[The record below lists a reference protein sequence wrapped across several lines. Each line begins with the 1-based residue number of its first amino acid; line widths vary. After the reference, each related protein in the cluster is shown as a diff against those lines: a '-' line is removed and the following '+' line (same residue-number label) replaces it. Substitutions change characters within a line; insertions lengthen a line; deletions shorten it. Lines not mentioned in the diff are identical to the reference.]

1 MAVKGLYALQN
12 GFLGFEKTGLFFG
25 ERSAEKVRIPISC
38 YLVRTGDTTILFDT
52 GVSPR
57 AVPGLLRT
65 DPMAGFTEAD
75 LLVHRLD
82 SIGLE
87 PKDVDVVVLSHL
99 HFDHAGGASTATPRS
114 SRARLR
120 SGATATRRGT
130 SRCWS
135 SSPRRAR

>member
-12 GFLGFEKTGLFFG
+12 GFMGFEKSGLFFG

-65 DPMAGFTEAD
+65 DPMAGFTEAG

-82 SIGLE
+82 SIGIAPTAVE
-87 PKDVDVVVLSHL
+87 VGVLSHL
-99 HFDHAGGASTATPRS
+99 RFDHAGGGG
-114 SRARLR
+114 ARHDSEL
-120 SGATATRRGT
+120 
-130 SRCWS
+130 
-135 SSPRRAR
+135 P

>member
-1 MAVKGLYALQN
+1 MAVKGLYAHRN
-12 GFLGFEKTGLFFG
+12 GFIGFEKTGLFFG

-99 HFDHAGGASTATPRS
+99 HFPPAGGPFPFPASELAGPP
-114 SRARLR
+114 A
-120 SGATATRRGT
+120 GVPYAEHPG
-130 SRCWS
+130 
-135 SSPRRAR
+135 